1 MPVLAAEIY
10 GGAGGVSERLM
21 GEAIQMGLDTG
32 IWTRKDLVISTKLYF
47 GTGGFTR
54 DLSTSRP
61 TPNSIGLSR
70 KHLYEGMR
78 ESLERMGLEYVD
90 LVFCHRPDPRV
101 EIEETVR
108 GMNFLIDRGLAFC
121 K

>member
-1 MPVLAAEIY
+1 MNPAEPLYITS
-10 GGAGGVSERLM
+10 AHTHLPRL
-21 GEAIQMGLDTG
+21 LCS
-32 IWTRKDLVISTKLYF
+32 STKLYF